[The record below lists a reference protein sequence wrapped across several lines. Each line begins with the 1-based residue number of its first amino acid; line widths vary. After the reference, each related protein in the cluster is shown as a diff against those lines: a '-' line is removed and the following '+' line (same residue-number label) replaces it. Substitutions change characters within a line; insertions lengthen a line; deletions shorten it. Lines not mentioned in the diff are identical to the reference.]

1 MKRAA
6 LAMLAAC
13 TMHGA
18 ELAGIWVGQMPGRNG
33 GDPQDVAFKLT
44 QDGAKIGGKIYGDYK
59 SNAISEGM
67 VSGNSV
73 MFVIV
78 IQEQAG
84 NQINDTRVRYS
95 GRLVDG
101 QLELTRERERS
112 TNAGN
117 GGLQTQKNASQRQ
130 TFTLKRL
137 L

>member
-1 MKRAA
+1 MKYAA
-6 LAMLAAC
+6 LLMLSAYSLL
-13 TMHGA
+13 A
-18 ELAGIWVGQMPGRNG
+18 ENLTGIWVGQTPGRNG
-33 GDPQDVAFKLT
+33 GDPQDIAFKLT
-44 QDGAKIGGKIYGDYK
+44 QEGTKIGGKLYGDYK

-67 VSGNSV
+67 ISGNSV

-78 IQEQAG
+78 TQEQAG

-117 GGLQTQKNASQRQ
+117 GGVQTQKNAAQRL

>member
-1 MKRAA
+1 MKTAVLLMLSA
-6 LAMLAAC
+6 SAMLAAD
-13 TMHGA
+13 
-18 ELAGIWVGQMPGRNG
+18 LNGIWVGQMPGRNG
-33 GDPQDVAFKLT
+33 GDPQDVGFKLT
-44 QDGAKIGGKIYGDYK
+44 QVGTKVVGKIYGDYK

-78 IQEQAG
+78 TQEQAG
-84 NQINDTRVRYS
+84 NQINDTRIRYS

-117 GGLQTQKNASQRQ
+117 GGLQTQKNASQRV

>member
-1 MKRAA
+1 MKTA
-6 LAMLAAC
+6 LLLLISTCSILAADL
-13 TMHGA
+13 T
-18 ELAGIWVGQMPGRNG
+18 GIWVGQMPGRNG
-33 GDPQDVAFKLT
+33 GDPIDVAFKFT
-44 QDGAKIGGKIYGDYK
+44 QEGTKIGGKTYGDYK
-59 SNAISEGM
+59 SNAISEGII
-67 VSGNSV
+67 SGNSV

-78 IQEQAG
+78 TQEQAG

-117 GGLQTQKNASQRQ
+117 GGLQTQKNAAQRQ

>member
-1 MKRAA
+1 MRIPA
-6 LAMLAAC
+6 
-13 TMHGA
+13 
-18 ELAGIWVGQMPGRNG
+18 RNG
-33 GDPQDVAFKLT
+33 DGIDIAFQFTQVGTKLS
-44 QDGAKIGGKIYGDYK
+44 GKLYGDYK

-78 IQEQAG
+78 TQEQAG
-84 NQINDTRVRYS
+84 NQINDTRIRYS

-117 GGLQTQKNASQRQ
+117 GGLQTQKNASQRV

>member
-1 MKRAA
+1 MKCAA
-6 LAMLAAC
+6 LLMFWSITALAVDI
-13 TMHGA
+13 T
-18 ELAGIWVGQMPGRNG
+18 GIWVGQLPGRNG
-33 GDPQDVAFKLT
+33 GDPQDIGFKLT
-44 QDGAKIGGKIYGDYK
+44 QDGTKISGKLYGDYK

-67 VSGNSV
+67 ISGNSV

-78 IQEQAG
+78 TQEQAG

-117 GGLQTQKNASQRQ
+117 GGLQTQKNAAQRL